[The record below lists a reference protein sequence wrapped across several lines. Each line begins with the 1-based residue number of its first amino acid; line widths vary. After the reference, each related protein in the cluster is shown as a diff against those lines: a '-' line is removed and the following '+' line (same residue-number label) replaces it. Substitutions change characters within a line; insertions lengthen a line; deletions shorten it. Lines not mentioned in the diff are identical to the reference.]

1 MKIKYLILDFYPEY
15 VKNSLLLKNIKGNP
29 ILKMGRGIDFS
40 PRKIC

>member
-15 VKNSLLLKNIKGNP
+15 VKNSLLLKNIKYNP
-29 ILKMGRGIDFS
+29 ILKMGGVIDFF